1 MKKIQILLFSIFIL
15 SSVAYS
21 QTQSPEQ
28 RALAQTEIMKS
39 ELALTPTQVPNVY
52 DVNLGIIIKNDQ
64 IKNST
69 YPEDQKKQII
79 QQNNEARKLML
90 KNILTVDQYSK
101 LELGL
106 EERQE
111 VKKEKQIKN

>member
-15 SSVAYS
+15 SSVSYS
-21 QTQSPEQ
+21 QTQSPEE
-28 RALAQTEIMKS
+28 RALAQTEIMKV
-39 ELALTPTQVPNVY
+39 ELALTPVQETSVY
-52 DVNLGIIIKNDQ
+52 DVNFGIIIKNDQ

-79 QQNNEARKLML
+79 QQNNESRKLML

-106 EERQE
+106 KERQE

>member
-21 QTQSPEQ
+21 QTQSPEE
-28 RALAQTEIMKS
+28 RALAQTETMKV
-39 ELALTPTQVPNVY
+39 ELALTSVQETSVY
-52 DVNLGIIIKNDQ
+52 DVNFGIIIKNDQ

-101 LELGL
+101 LELRL
-106 EERQE
+106 KERQE

>member
-1 MKKIQILLFSIFIL
+1 MK
-15 SSVAYS
+15 V
-21 QTQSPEQ
+21 
-28 RALAQTEIMKS
+28 
-39 ELALTPTQVPNVY
+39 ELALTPVQETSVY
-52 DVNLGIIIKNDQ
+52 DVNFGIIIKNDQ

>member
-15 SSVAYS
+15 SSVSYS
-21 QTQSPEQ
+21 QTQSPEE
-28 RALAQTEIMKS
+28 RALAQTETMKV
-39 ELALTPTQVPNVY
+39 ELALTSVQETSVY
-52 DVNLGIIIKNDQ
+52 DVNFGIIIKNDQ

-106 EERQE
+106 KERQE
-111 VKKEKQIKN
+111 VKKETQLKN

>member
-15 SSVAYS
+15 SSVSYS
-21 QTQSPEQ
+21 QTQSPEE
-28 RALAQTEIMKS
+28 RALAQTETMKV
-39 ELALTPTQVPNVY
+39 ELALTSVQETSVY
-52 DVNLGIIIKNDQ
+52 DVNFGIIIKNDQ

-101 LELGL
+101 LELRL